1 MYRIAIC
8 DQNVADG
15 QELVNKVHQLAAE
28 LHLDVAVDNFRSPRA
43 LYEAARERPYK
54 LILLETEIA
63 GKSGVELA
71 RRIRFHDKET
81 EFIFVTDKEE
91 YALAAYAVFPVGY
104 ILKRVTRARLYEPF
118 ARVFR
123 RKRTRTFLFRTADGG
138 EINIAAEDLLY
149 VEVFGNELV
158 FHCKREN
165 VRGTGSLSG
174 VMEVLPSQSFYRSHR
189 NFIVNLA
196 YVQKIEHYY
205 FGLQNGEK
213 VAVAKNR
220 FTEAKEVFENYL
232 RL

>member
-8 DQNVADG
+8 DQNVADC
-15 QELVNKVHQLAAE
+15 QELVNKVQQLAAE
-28 LHLDVAVDNFRSPRA
+28 MQLSVMVDHFRSARA
-43 LYEAARERPYK
+43 LYEAAKERPYK
-54 LILLETEIA
+54 LILLETEIG

-71 RRIRFHDKET
+71 KRIRFHDKDT
-81 EFIFVTDKEE
+81 DFIFVTEKEE
-91 YALAAYAVFPVGY
+91 YALAAYAVFPAGY

-118 ARVFR
+118 AHVFR
-123 RKRTRTFLFRTADGG
+123 REKTKNYLFRTAEGG
-138 EINIAAEDLLY
+138 EISIVAEDLLY

-174 VMEVLPSQSFYRSHR
+174 VMEVLPSSEFYRSHR

-196 YVQKIEHYY
+196 YVQKVEHYY

-213 VAVAKNR
+213 VTVAKNR
-220 FTEAKEVFENYL
+220 FTEAKEIFENYL
-232 RL
+232 RT